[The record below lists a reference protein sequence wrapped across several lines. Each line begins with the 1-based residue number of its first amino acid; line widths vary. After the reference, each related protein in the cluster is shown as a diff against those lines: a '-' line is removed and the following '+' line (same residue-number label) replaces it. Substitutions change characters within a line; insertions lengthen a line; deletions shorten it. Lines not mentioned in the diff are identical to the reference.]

1 MNIAAATIAIST
13 NAEEATNISN
23 DERLC
28 LVTKSLPFRYV
39 FPSITGVRLREIHQG
54 EHSQCPPVFLVSL
67 ADVRCEPVYH
77 QTAPQQ
83 RYEAAERKEWSER
96 DVIISREGP
105 G

>member
-1 MNIAAATIAIST
+1 MNIAAVAIAIST

-23 DERLC
+23 DVRLC
-28 LVTKSLPFRYV
+28 LFTKPLPFRYV
-39 FPSITGVRLREIHQG
+39 FPSIAGVRLPDINQG
-54 EHSQCPPVFLVSL
+54 GHSQCAPIVLVSL
-67 ADVRCEPVYH
+67 ADVHCEPVYH
-77 QTAPQQ
+77 QTTPQQ